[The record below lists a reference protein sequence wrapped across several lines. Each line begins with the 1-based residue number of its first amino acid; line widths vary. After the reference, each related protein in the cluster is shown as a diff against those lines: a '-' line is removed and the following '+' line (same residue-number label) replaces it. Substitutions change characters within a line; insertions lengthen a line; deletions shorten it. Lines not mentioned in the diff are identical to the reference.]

1 MKKIKVWLKDK
12 VDKIKNKF
20 KKKEKVDGIIDIDV
34 SEVKFKRKRHFFPSL
49 IIASNSK
56 IKTGLSFLIPVA
68 LIVTGVTLGVT
79 LNSKDKGIEKEVVLE
94 TNKTY
99 HRVFLLSSDDY
110 VVPLSFKMEQRMTIQ
125 EEIIEV
131 FGLLKTNTKAGN
143 EHLRGYIPVDT
154 KLLNIDL
161 NNEILTLNMSSEFN
175 NYTEKN
181 EVKMLESLVHT
192 FLDFEGVNELK
203 LQVEGE
209 YLSSLPNNNL
219 VLPTTLNVDIGLN
232 RLSYLE
238 DVSSKTRTVVFY
250 NRIYDEKEYMV
261 PVSLYNEEVEI
272 VSSFIDSTKYR
283 PSLTSGLKKINTYDL
298 LDYNIEPLVNEEG
311 IFISVNENSLLEEGI
326 VDSSIYELI
335 LLSFSLMNIDQ
346 NVSLTIEG
354 ETYQVNGYYYEEDV
368 EVSSITYNQVAI

>member
-79 LNSKDKGIEKEVVLE
+79 LNSKDKGIEKEVVLD

-99 HRVFLLSSDDY
+99 HWVFLLSSDDY

-143 EHLRGYIPVDT
+143 ENLRG
-154 KLLNIDL
+154 
-161 NNEILTLNMSSEFN
+161 
-175 NYTEKN
+175 
-181 EVKMLESLVHT
+181 
-192 FLDFEGVNELK
+192 
-203 LQVEGE
+203 
-209 YLSSLPNNNL
+209 
-219 VLPTTLNVDIGLN
+219 
-232 RLSYLE
+232 
-238 DVSSKTRTVVFY
+238 
-250 NRIYDEKEYMV
+250 
-261 PVSLYNEEVEI
+261 
-272 VSSFIDSTKYR
+272 
-283 PSLTSGLKKINTYDL
+283 
-298 LDYNIEPLVNEEG
+298 
-311 IFISVNENSLLEEGI
+311 
-326 VDSSIYELI
+326 
-335 LLSFSLMNIDQ
+335 
-346 NVSLTIEG
+346 
-354 ETYQVNGYYYEEDV
+354 
-368 EVSSITYNQVAI
+368 